1 MRKIKTVFVLAGVMC
16 LIVLFLGESVNGASF
31 PDKLIN
37 FIVASGVG
45 GGEDT
50 EARAIAPFLKKHLS
64 VDILIQNQ
72 VGAGG
77 KIAFEKFQRT
87 KPDGYT
93 LITYTFPRTII
104 EEYMG
109 KTNYRTKDFIP
120 ILAWSRHSQILVV
133 NTETWKTFDEFLK
146 TAKTRTLVGGTSSRG
161 STTHVA
167 GMIAMDELGIKVNW
181 VPFDSAAQSLA
192 ALAGKHVDF
201 TMALSATALPLI
213 DAGKIRGLV
222 LFSDERD
229 PYLPEVP
236 IPKDLGYSIPSIQA
250 IRGVE
255 APPGTPA
262 SIVKILEEAFRKAVK
277 EPSFIEYARKRKLV
291 LHTLNAQEFGKLVTE
306 TYPMIEKLQL
316 MLKE

>member
-1 MRKIKTVFVLAGVMC
+1 MKKIKTAFVLAGVMY
-16 LIVLFLGESVNGASF
+16 LIVFFVEESVNGASF
-31 PDKLIN
+31 PEKLIK
-37 FIVASGVG
+37 FVVASGVG

-50 EARAIAPFLKKHLS
+50 EAREVAVFVKKHLG

-77 KIAFEKFQRT
+77 KIAFERFQRT

-93 LITYTFPRTII
+93 LLTYTFPRTII

-109 KTNYRTKDFIP
+109 KANYRTKDFIP
-120 ILAWSRHSQILVV
+120 IFAWSRHSQILVV
-133 NTETWKTFDEFLK
+133 HADAWKTFDEFLK
-146 TAKTRTLVGGTSSRG
+146 TAKNRSLVGGTSSRG

-167 GMIAMDELGIKVNW
+167 GMVATDELGIKVTW

-201 TMALSATALPLI
+201 TMALAATALPLI
-213 DAGKIRGLV
+213 DAGKLRALV

-229 PYLPEVP
+229 PYLPDVP
-236 IPKDLGYSIPSIQA
+236 IPKELGYNIPSIQA
-250 IRGVE
+250 IRGIE

-262 SIVKILEEAFRKAVK
+262 SIVKILEESFRKAVK
-277 EPSFIEYARKRKLV
+277 EPAFIEFARKRKLV
-291 LHTLNAQEFGKLVTE
+291 LHTLSSKEFGKLVME
-306 TYPMIEKLQL
+306 TYPMIEKLQP